1 MRLHLVNPTFTPEL
15 NILFPKTHALFL
27 SVHFVNDSQSQ
38 SEAQPLTLVGI
49 RSLSMSTFLSG
60 SATTI
65 ATKARL
71 SPDGFIA
78 TVTLLHSAKESCA
91 SVWFPCVV
99 LPKRFPKRPCR
110 PRFSRKKADTFFCFL
125 TKQKGNQTSQNHTS
139 TWENFC

>member
-78 TVTLLHSAKESCA
+78 TVTL
-91 SVWFPCVV
+91 
-99 LPKRFPKRPCR
+99 
-110 PRFSRKKADTFFCFL
+110 
-125 TKQKGNQTSQNHTS
+125 
-139 TWENFC
+139 